1 MDPTT
6 AAADPLD
13 TPPTPPA
20 TPPPVDDDIWGDSD
34 GEFLPPS
41 TSSYPVNSSIS
52 SSDPSTPSQDSA
64 TPGKQDL
71 SNPNTSADL
80 LKLRQTHITLGYRDG
95 IAAAKGLFLQDG
107 FDEGYPLGGRIGL
120 RIGWILGVLQS
131 LLRCWPEDEAVKKML
146 REAEMAL
153 DVGKVFGKEW
163 WEGDGTWKWEVEK
176 GDTATLDDV
185 VDAFPVLKGWEE
197 RVKGLV
203 REKGLELKHT
213 GEIEVVKERVRQ
225 TEELEGVGER
235 LKEVQI

>member
-1 MDPTT
+1 MDPTPT
-6 AAADPLD
+6 ADPLA

-34 GEFLPPS
+34 SEFLPPS
-41 TSSYPVNSSIS
+41 TSSYPVNSSS
-52 SSDPSTPSQDSA
+52 SSSSAPVAPSQDPT
-64 TPGKQDL
+64 TPGEPNL

-95 IAAAKGLFLQDG
+95 ISAAKGLFLQDG

-120 RIGWILGVLQS
+120 RIGWILGVLQG
-131 LLRCWPEDEAVKKML
+131 LLRCWPEDEGVRKML
-146 REAEMAL
+146 REAEMEL

-176 GDTATLDDV
+176 GDRATLDDV
-185 VDAFPVLKGWEE
+185 VDGFPVLKGWEE
-197 RVKGLV
+197 RVRGLV

-235 LKEVQI
+235 LEEA